1 MTFTAEVDC
10 RRKTDDEH
18 ASVLKGIFDVA
29 VHVEPLLV
37 DKPPLLSTLQTG
49 ELNLALIKGKAIIE
63 RVTDCKGCNAVFP
76 AWACF
81 LAFRNLKHNLRCAR
95 SFEDDPVKTLRF
107 VLALSAACGMFSMA
121 TAQEKFKF
129 EPKFEKDKAFFQ
141 QVSTSVTQVVNVS
154 GGAESKLNHE
164 QIFMFKWEPKK
175 FEADKWTVELTIEG
189 AKLKVDMAGNP
200 VNYDSTADQP
210 AAGNNPGL
218 TEFFKNLI
226 GSKFTITYGKGFA
239 VENVEGRDEFLKKL
253 GTSNPQIEGLLKK
266 ILTAEALKEMS
277 DPLAGLTPPLTL
289 EKTIPEKGVNDKWTK
304 TNTMALGP
312 IGSYDRSLEFTVKAK
327 TGDVVQVDATAN
339 LTYKSPTTDADGL
352 LFRIKEGSLKST
364 EPKAGTAPGVF
375 KYNVKTGQLERA
387 ELNVT
392 MKGTLTVTIGT
403 TESKVELFQE
413 QKTVVE
419 TKNESYVPAKK

>member
-1 MTFTAEVDC
+1 M
-10 RRKTDDEH
+10 R
-18 ASVLKGIFDVA
+18 
-29 VHVEPLLV
+29 PY
-37 DKPPLLSTLQTG
+37 PY
-49 ELNLALIKGKAIIE
+49 
-63 RVTDCKGCNAVFP
+63 
-76 AWACF
+76 
-81 LAFRNLKHNLRCAR
+81 
-95 SFEDDPVKTLRF
+95 EDDPVKTLRYAL
-107 VLALSAACGMFSMA
+107 VLSAALGMFSLA
-121 TAQEKFKF
+121 TAQDKFKF

-141 QVSTSVTQVVNVS
+141 QVTTSVTQVVNVS

-164 QIFMFKWEPKK
+164 QTFMFKWEPKK
-175 FEADKWTVELTIEG
+175 FDADKWTVELTIEG

-226 GSKFTITYGKGFA
+226 GSKFTITYGKGFV
-239 VENVEGRDEFLKKL
+239 VETVEGRDDFLKKL

-277 DPLAGLTPPLTL
+277 DPLAGLTPPLTP
-289 EKTIPEKGVNDKWTK
+289 EKTVPEKAVNDKWTK

-312 IGSYDRSLEFTVKAK
+312 IGSYDRTLEFTVKSK

-339 LTYKSPTTDADGL
+339 LTYKAPTTDADGL
-352 LFRIKEGSLKST
+352 LFRIKEGSIKST

-375 KYNVKTGQLERA
+375 KFNTKTGQLERA

-413 QKTVVE
+413 QKTIVE
-419 TKNESYVPAKK
+419 TKNETFVPAKK